1 MTKPTKVI
9 IALIVAAGL
18 ILIPLFINSNQ
29 ESPIVD
35 KNTTIPPIDTSS
47 PASTEIATFA
57 MG

>member
-1 MTKPTKVI
+1 MTKSTKVI

-18 ILIPLFINSNQ
+18 SLIPLFMNFNQ
-29 ESPIVD
+29 EDHTVD
-35 KNTTIPPIDTSS
+35 KNTTIPPIDASR